1 MMGMIYLPHRLPGKR
16 MAMAIP
22 VVILQMKDM
31 MVEERRRMHILEREV
46 LCEGG

>member
-1 MMGMIYLPHRLPGKR
+1 MMGMIYLPHRLQGKR
-16 MAMAIP
+16 MAMAIL

-46 LCEGG
+46 LSEGG